1 MIMFFHLVLDGPA
14 THDKHGIAVMQP
26 NYTVTDYIVDSSWLA
41 ITTFVLLALGFAST
55 TFYYWRKSRRMA
67 KTLLQEHEE
76 TNNDTANNDE
86 GDSNE
91 EGKLRKNFENCSDHL
106 KIKSSLVRGKCR
118 LEIAL

>member
-1 MIMFFHLVLDGPA
+1 MISLHLVLDGPA

-76 TNNDTANNDE
+76 TNNDTTNNDE

-91 EGKLRKNFENCSDHL
+91 EGKLRKNFKNCNDDF
-106 KIKSSLVRGKCR
+106 KIKVTRYSQSMIRKVQ
-118 LEIAL
+118 IP

>member
-1 MIMFFHLVLDGPA
+1 MHDEFFHLVLDGPA

-76 TNNDTANNDE
+76 TNNDTTNNDE

-91 EGKLRKNFENCSDHL
+91 EGKLRKNFRNCSADFET
-106 KIKSSLVRGKCR
+106 KISLVAVNAG
-118 LEIAL
+118 